1 MYVNVFPVDKS
12 NYAQCPFNDNHKMPQ
27 RRLQYHL
34 VKCPDRKLRGDMV
47 CCPHN
52 RSHIILRTELDSHIR
67 ECPEKPQ
74 QVMKPEELE
83 REQKI
88 RAWLQSDENR
98 DSRFRREE
106 DLVVCPFAPHN
117 VTKSS
122 YFRHIHTCPEGVRR
136 RQMQDFWFALQSETK
151 TRQERRGE
159 RCTFTIQFGS
169 DRLDVSPSVV
179 DPDTS
184 LDELRADLPDTFS
197 TSEELP
203 MTPLLEMCERDVN
216 FPAGTCIHIATFKR
230 DSNEQREAYD
240 RFLRSHMLSV
250 PVYRIP
256 NKPEVYWLLCP
267 SPYRERLGGSKSEAK
282 DIQVILIDGEYMD
295 SLIKRERQ
303 GRAPVQSATQELMSS
318 RDVTDEMIERHL
330 RSKNKSFAE
339 LFRAAQQF
347 DPTVTHETFSSSLR
361 EFLFMKHKTER
372 QAAEAHQAQLEREV
386 NDVNDMAPVDQKP
399 NDLPP
404 ASDDLALQAQAFADR
419 LSSSSSSS
427 VQAPVSNRFIPVDP
441 RKAVLRSPPSQPS
454 PDHSTMI
461 NMKQEIIDDTE
472 DSPGLDLN
480 IAPSPV
486 SPTKRE
492 HSAER
497 DPYTTAVNDDTGDLE
512 DGFRFPKRQCIE
524 DDDSLDEPPFS
535 GIKDEVYLTSPPIS
549 TDPRRPPDLQQ
560 QRLRVGYP
568 LPRQA
573 Y

>member
-1 MYVNVFPVDKS
+1 MASVDKS
-12 NYAQCPFNDNHKMPQ
+12 NYAQCPFNDNHKMPP

-47 CCPHN
+47 CCPNN
-52 RSHIILRTELDSHIR
+52 RSHIVLRTELDAHIR

-74 QVMKPEELE
+74 QVVKPEELE

-88 RAWLQSDENR
+88 RAWLQSNENR

-159 RCTFTIQFGS
+159 RCTFTIEFAS
-169 DRLDVSPSVV
+169 DRLSVAPSVV

-240 RFLRSHMLSV
+240 HFLRAHMLSV
-250 PVYRIP
+250 PVYRVP

-267 SPYRERLGGSKSEAK
+267 SPHRERLGGSKSEAK

-303 GRAPVQSATQELMSS
+303 GRAPVPAAAQELMSS
-318 RDVTDEMIERHL
+318 RDVTDEMIESHL
-330 RSKNKSFAE
+330 RSKNKSFSE
-339 LFRAAQQF
+339 LFRAAQRF
-347 DPTVTHETFSSSLR
+347 DSSVTHETFSSSLR

-386 NDVNDMAPVDQKP
+386 HDLNSTALDQKP
-399 NDLPP
+399 NELPP
-404 ASDDLALQAQAFADR
+404 VSDDLSLQAQAFADR
-419 LSSSSSSS
+419 LSSSSSSLQVS
-427 VQAPVSNRFIPVDP
+427 VAERFIPVDP
-441 RKAVLRSPPSQPS
+441 RKEVLRLPPSQS
-454 PDHSTMI
+454 SVDHTAI
-461 NMKQEIIDDTE
+461 DLKQEIIDDTE

-480 IAPSPV
+480 VVPSSPV
-486 SPTKRE
+486 PPTKRE

-497 DPYTTAVNDDTGDLE
+497 DTYTTAGTDNAGDVDDGL
-512 DGFRFPKRQCIE
+512 RSPKRQRIE
-524 DDDSLDEPPFS
+524 DDDSLDESPFS
-535 GIKDEVYLTSPPIS
+535 GIKDEVYITSAAIP

-568 LPRQA
+568 LPRQP